1 MLNYNAIGRRICQY
15 RKQKNLTQAAL
26 SEILNISESYLSQ
39 IERGTA
45 KVSLP
50 RLSSI
55 ADVLEVDIA
64 YLVSDHI
71 IKTNP
76 YVNSELSEITKD
88 WSIEHIDFLI
98 ELLVCADKQFKQS
111 PRQ

>member
-1 MLNYNAIGRRICQY
+1 MLNYNTIGRRICHY
-15 RKQKNLTQAAL
+15 RKERNLTQAAL

-39 IERGTA
+39 IERGAA

-55 ADVLEVDIA
+55 ADILEIDIA

-71 IKTNP
+71 TKTNP
-76 YVNSELSEITKD
+76 YVNSEISEITKD
-88 WSIEHIDFLI
+88 WSTEQINFLI

-111 PRQ
+111 KKQ